1 MQSIFP
7 CAVDN
12 KENNNKMAKYNSTLS
27 AYSSKQ
33 KKKHGKAFK
42 IIISIVIGLV
52 VIAGVLFALNFK
64 TITLMMGKGN
74 IKVNTISL
82 IHKSLLGSGKFSD
95 VTKTTGPDNSQVLT
109 STSDDNAVIL
119 TVTQQ
124 ESGKETINA
133 KVDLNKMDIGSVD
146 KKALAHGSP
155 TAISAA
161 KTLADKY
168 VGSLVDTSD
177 ETGLEAYLATNLLSE
192 YKSDP
197 TSVNIDHTFG
207 DTHLTLTGDLSSG
220 NVEINLEK

>member
-1 MQSIFP
+1 MSVLV
-7 CAVDN
+7 C
-12 KENNNKMAKYNSTLS
+12 
-27 AYSSKQ
+27 
-33 KKKHGKAFK
+33 
-42 IIISIVIGLV
+42 IVIA
-52 VIAGVLFALNFK
+52 AGVLFALNFK

-74 IKVNTISL
+74 IKVNTVSQ

-95 VTKTTGPDNSQVLT
+95 VTKTTDPDNSQVLT

-124 ESGKETINA
+124 ENGKETINA
-133 KVDLNKMDIGSVD
+133 KVDLNKMDVGSVD

-155 TAISAA
+155 SAISAA
-161 KTLADKY
+161 KALADKY

-207 DTHLTLTGDLSSG
+207 NTHLTLTGDLSSG
-220 NVEINLEK
+220 NIEVDISK

>member
-1 MQSIFP
+1 MSS
-7 CAVDN
+7 
-12 KENNNKMAKYNSTLS
+12 YRNSFSTNS
-27 AYSSKQ
+27 YKQ
-33 KKKHGKAFK
+33 KKRHGKAFK

-74 IKVNTISL
+74 IKVNTISQ

-109 STSDDNAVIL
+109 STSDDKAVIL
-119 TVTQQ
+119 TVTQK
-124 ESGKETINA
+124 ENGKETINA
-133 KVDLNKMDIGSVD
+133 KVDLNKVDASSVD
-146 KKALAHGSP
+146 TEALAHGSP
-155 TAISAA
+155 SAISAA
-161 KTLADKY
+161 KALADKY